1 MRARW
6 TDTSGLS
13 AMWRPTDA
21 PASAAPARP
30 SAPASAVVLRR
41 TSDPYRPAA
50 PSGPDPRSP
59 EASATAVR
67 ARSART
73 PTPGPEEAA
82 VRRFARRVAR
92 ALEGGGVP
100 RGERLDLDAVLRR
113 DAEAAAAAL
122 LEAWV
127 RLDPDELGGVG
138 ALERACEKRL
148 VEHTERL
155 RALLRAVELAPP
167 GSWARVEAAEQAAL
181 DAARRSLER
190 TLSRVETGLESA
202 RRALAQGEDPVPAV
216 AAFGALFV
224 TTAVSRFPWR
234 ARSGLPAALVQRM
247 DAAESDLSRVGRAL
261 QLRAMEAAL
270 ERPAADRDTVR
281 TAVHRA
287 LLSRP
292 ADEPIGVGL
301 RHTALLARLDHPAG

>member
-21 PASAAPARP
+21 PSAAAPARP

-41 TSDPYRPAA
+41 TSDPYQPAA
-50 PSGPDPRSP
+50 PSGPDARSP
-59 EASATAVR
+59 ERSAAAVR
-67 ARSART
+67 ARAARAST
-73 PTPGPEEAA
+73 PSPEEAA

-113 DAEAAAAAL
+113 EAEAAAATI
-122 LEAWV
+122 LEAWS

-138 ALERACEKRL
+138 ALERAPEKGL

-155 RALLRAVELAPP
+155 RALLGAAELTPPAPWGPVETAERAV
-167 GSWARVEAAEQAAL
+167 L
-181 DAARRSLER
+181 DAAGRSLER
-190 TLSRVETGLESA
+190 TLTRVESGLEAA
-202 RRALAQGEDPVPAV
+202 RRALAPDQDPVPAV

-224 TTAVSRFPWR
+224 TTAAARLPWR
-234 ARSGLPAALVQRM
+234 TRAGLPTALVERM
-247 DAAESDLSRVGRAL
+247 DAAESELGRVGRAL
-261 QLRAMEAAL
+261 QLRAMEVAL
-270 ERPAADRDTVR
+270 QRSAADRETVR
-281 TAVHRA
+281 SAVHRA
-287 LLSRP
+287 ALARP

-301 RHTALLARLDHPAG
+301 RHTALLARLDHPAA